1 MAELLRGRG
10 IVITGAGR
18 GLGRAFA
25 RAAAAEGAGVV
36 VNDIDIEQ
44 AGAVAA
50 EIEMGGGRAVASGE
64 SVAEWAQAEELID
77 LCVREFGAI
86 DGLVNNAVAYSYY
99 GHPWD
104 EQEQQIREAV
114 DVAVLG
120 TLFCGV
126 HAMRRMR
133 PRRSGSIVNIT
144 SRAHMGAP
152 GMTTYVAVKGTV
164 ASVTYGWALE
174 LMEDGIRVNGLAPG
188 AYTRAHDMAVE
199 AGIYR
204 EETHRSISVPPEIV
218 APAVIYL
225 LSDLSSHVTGQVL
238 ALLGGKLGLIRHP
251 RLLEQTVERD
261 AWTAEEI
268 AEAVDRDY
276 GDCLEPIG
284 FAAHEY
290 QWSHLLPRPGIR
302 K

>member
-25 RAAAAEGAGVV
+25 HAAAAQGAGVV
-36 VNDIDIEQ
+36 VNDVDVEQ
-44 AGAVAA
+44 ARAVVA
-50 EIEMGGGRAVASGE
+50 EIEASGG
-64 SVAEWAQAEELID
+64 SAVVSGATVAAWSQAEELID

-86 DGLVNNAVAYSYY
+86 DGLVNNAVSYSYY

-133 PRRSGSIVNIT
+133 PRRRGSIVNVT
-144 SRAHMGAP
+144 SRAHMGAT
-152 GMTTYVAVKGTV
+152 GMTTYVAVKGAV

-174 LMEDGIRVNGLAPG
+174 LMEDGIRVNALAPG
-188 AYTRAHDMAVE
+188 AYTRAHAMAVE

-204 EETHRSISVPPEIV
+204 DTHKTISAPPEIV
-218 APAVIYL
+218 APAAVYL
-225 LSDLSSHVTGQVL
+225 LSDLSSHMTGQVL
-238 ALLGGKLGLIRHP
+238 AMLSTKLGLIRHP
-251 RLLEQTVERD
+251 RVLEHTVERD

-268 AEAVDRDY
+268 AEVVEHDY
-276 GDCLEPIG
+276 ANCLEPIG
-284 FAAHEY
+284 FEAHEY
-290 QWSHLLPRPGIR
+290 QWSDLLPRPGIR